1 MRWNGQ
7 TGGTTWMQQALV
19 VLFKHI
25 DIRIIYAVMSIW
37 LMWYVLVRPAA
48 TKAIYQFHRIR
59 RQRNVLQSCID
70 TYRSY
75 FNFGEAIMDRFA
87 VYAGY
92 QFKID
97 FPEKAALQT
106 YFESKDSFYILFSHL
121 GNSEMA
127 GYCLNTPNK
136 VMNILMYMGDTETV
150 MQNRTNALAK
160 NNLRVI
166 PMQGEMMNHIFAI
179 SEALDKGEIIAMA
192 MDRIVQS
199 TKSILCHFM
208 GENALFPI
216 GPFRICTA
224 VKQPVL
230 YLCVTKA
237 NWNTYRV
244 DVRILTYDSA
254 GNKAQQTK
262 SLAQEAT
269 CALEEMAYK
278 YPYQWFNFYDFW
290 AKENE

>member
-7 TGGTTWMQQALV
+7 TGGTKWMQQALV
-19 VLFKHI
+19 VLFKYV
-25 DIRIIYAVMSIW
+25 DIRIMYAVMSIW

-48 TKAIYQFHRIR
+48 TKAIYQFHHIR
-59 RQRNVLQSCID
+59 RKRTVLQSCID
-70 TYRSY
+70 TYRSFY
-75 FNFGEAIMDRFA
+75 NFGEAIMDRFA
-87 VYAGY
+87 VYSGY

-97 FPEKAALQT
+97 SPQKTELQKF
-106 YFESKDSFYILFSHL
+106 FEGKDSFYVLFSHL

-150 MQNRTNALAK
+150 MQNRTNALAR

-166 PMQGEMMNHIFAI
+166 PMQGDMMSYVLAI
-179 SEALDKGEIIAMA
+179 TEAIEKGEIVALAI
-192 MDRIVQS
+192 DRIVHS
-199 TKSILCHFM
+199 KSIECQFM
-208 GENALFPI
+208 EDTALFPM

-224 VKQPVL
+224 VKQSVL
-230 YLCVTKA
+230 YLCVTKSK
-237 NWNTYRV
+237 WNTYRV
-244 DVRILTYDSA
+244 DARVLNYDAA
-254 GNKAQQTK
+254 GSKAQQTK
-262 SLAQEAT
+262 NLAQAAA

-278 YPYQWFNFYDFW
+278 HPYQWFNFYDFW